1 MTPVI
6 TSPYVLTDIPGFV
19 ELVNRDPTNVE
30 ESANTLKLSKVNYTT
45 KNNQNY
51 KIIRYDKHYLSTDLI
66 TMLGPLRSV
75 ILNSVNKVVSFAPPK
90 SISSYLFIAQYP
102 EKTEYIVAEEFV
114 EGTMINVFWDESIN
128 LAGAWEIATRNTI
141 GGDTSFYNAYSNNI
155 HNINAHNTNT
165 SNQSKTFR
173 TMFLEAAYANNLDLN
188 ALNKNICYSF
198 VLQHPDNR
206 IVKSFNKPSLYLV
219 EAYEIC
225 NTENG
230 IVNVS
235 LIDLSVI
242 KMALYLKHTTI
253 QYPEI
258 YADWSNYIDLK
269 YKYAS
274 MNTSYDIQG
283 VVFRNKLTKERSKMR
298 NPVYEYVRSLRGNQP
313 KLQYQYLCL
322 RQQGS
327 VSNYLTFYPENKKDF
342 AFFRDSLHAFTIA
355 LFQNYLACYIYKDI
369 PLKDFPDQYKTHMY
383 NLHQHY
389 MNKLRLEKLWVSKN
403 EVIDYVNKIHP
414 SMQMYCLN
422 SSMRKR
428 RIDIIKADYVE
439 PIQNYE

>member
-19 ELVNRDPTNVE
+19 ELVNRDPSNVE

-66 TMLGPLRSV
+66 AMLGPLRSV

-102 EKTEYIVAEEFV
+102 EKTEYIIAEEFV

-155 HNINAHNTNT
+155 HNINAHNAN
-165 SNQSKTFR
+165 NQSKTFR

-188 ALNKNICYSF
+188 GLNKNICYSF

-206 IVKSFNKPSLYLV
+206 IVKSFNKPTLYLV

-258 YADWSNYIDLK
+258 YTDWSNYIDLK

-369 PLKDFPDQYKTHMY
+369 PLKDFPDQYRNHMY

-389 MNKLRLEKLWVSKN
+389 MNKLRLEKQWVSKN
-403 EVIDYVNKIHP
+403 VVIDYVNKIHP

-428 RIDIIKADYVE
+428 RIDIIKADYIE
-439 PIQNYE
+439 PLQNYE

>member
-19 ELVNRDPTNVE
+19 ELVNRDPSSVE
-30 ESANTLKLSKVNYTT
+30 ESANTLKLSKINYTT

-66 TMLGPLRSV
+66 AMLGPLRSV

-128 LAGAWEIATRNTI
+128 LSGAWEIATRNTI

-155 HNINAHNTNT
+155 HNINAHNAN
-165 SNQSKTFR
+165 NQSKTFR

-188 ALNKNICYSF
+188 GLNKNICYSF

-258 YADWSNYIDLK
+258 YTDWSNYIDLK

-274 MNTSYDIQG
+274 MNTPYDIQG

-327 VSNYLTFYPENKKDF
+327 VSNYLTFFPENKKDF

-355 LFQNYLACYIYKDI
+355 LFQNYLACYIYKDMQ
-369 PLKDFPDQYKTHMY
+369 LKDFPDQYRNHMY

-389 MNKLRLEKLWVSKN
+389 MNKLRLEKQWVSKN
-403 EVIDYVNKIHP
+403 VVIDYVNKIHP

-428 RIDIIKADYVE
+428 RVDIIKADYIE

>member
-19 ELVNRDPTNVE
+19 ELVNRDPTNAE

-66 TMLGPLRSV
+66 AMLGPLRSV

-141 GGDTSFYNAYSNNI
+141 GGDTSFYNAYANNA
-155 HNINAHNTNT
+155 NNANNTNNT
-165 SNQSKTFR
+165 NNQSKTFR
-173 TMFLEAAYANNLDLN
+173 TMFLEAAYVNNLDLN
-188 ALNKNICYSF
+188 TLNKNICYSF

-258 YADWSNYIDLK
+258 YTDWSNYIDLK

-274 MNTSYDIQG
+274 MNTPYDIQG

-327 VSNYLTFYPENKKDF
+327 VSNYLTFFPENKKDF
-342 AFFRDSLHAFTIA
+342 AFFRDSLHAFTMA
-355 LFQNYLACYIYKDI
+355 LFKNYLACYIYKDI
-369 PLKDFPDQYKTHMY
+369 PLKDFPDQYRTHMF

-389 MNKLRLEKLWVSKN
+389 MNKLRLEKQWVSKN
-403 EVIDYVNKIHP
+403 VVIDYVNKIHP

-428 RIDIIKADYVE
+428 RIDIIKADYIE
-439 PIQNYE
+439 PIQNYDF